1 MDPPKELPFKVRPF
15 EKDVQERIT
24 RDFGKGFPKGFVKAN
39 HWDVVL
45 MGHVTEEMLQQCYN
59 KPVQDGDIW
68 VVSLPKCGTTWTQ
81 EMVWLL
87 ANDLKYETATRPLD
101 DRYNFLEF
109 SLLHDPDHVRNMFAE
124 AKKLA
129 PEMTLDPAQRLA
141 VSTQHSRFVKSHLPM
156 SLNPPDLL
164 KKAKVIY
171 VARNPKDMVVSYFN
185 HLKALKL
192 QGFDS
197 DFATLFEHF
206 INGQTLETPF
216 FPHVLEAWHLRR
228 HPNMCFIFYEDMKKD
243 LRSVITK
250 VAKFLGKTLT
260 DEQMEKLVNHLHI
273 DNMRKN
279 PNVNNEFL
287 RDVPGLMDPERSFI
301 NKGQTGSWKAH
312 LTPEMVKK
320 MDAWIEENLLGTD
333 LSFVDQ
339 LTTEQ

>member
-1 MDPPKELPFKVRPF
+1 MDQPKELPFKVRPF

-39 HWDVVL
+39 HWDFVL

-124 AKKLA
+124 AKKLV

-164 KKAKVIY
+164 KKAKV
-171 VARNPKDMVVSYFN
+171 M
-185 HLKALKL
+185 
-192 QGFDS
+192 
-197 DFATLFEHF
+197 TLAEFYEF
-206 INGQTLETPF
+206 LTLETPF
-216 FPHVLEAWHLRR
+216 FPHVLEAWNLRR

-260 DEQMEKLVNHLHI
+260 DEQMKKLVDHLHI

-312 LTPEMVKK
+312 LTPEMVQK

-339 LTTEQ
+339 LSTEQ